1 MDGEEKAFYPFSPDD
16 ARKLAAN
23 LGKADGSVSL
33 ARVFPV
39 LKTIE
44 GIEVVEQ
51 ENGMIA
57 INRKEGHN
65 TLMLK
70 KEIPLNSFMVWTIMD
85 FLLPEGIMQRF
96 QPEAPLGEIEILCLL
111 TGEI

>member
-1 MDGEEKAFYPFSPDD
+1 MDAEEKPFYPLSPDK
-16 ARKLAAN
+16 ARKLAAA
-23 LGKADGSVSL
+23 LGKADGSASL

-39 LKTIE
+39 LKTVE

-51 ENGMIA
+51 ENGMTA
-57 INRKEGHN
+57 VSRKEGHN

-70 KEIPLNSFMVWTIMD
+70 KEIPLNSFMVWTLMD

-96 QPEAPLGEIEILCLL
+96 QPEAPLGEIEILCVL